1 MESVAFSPDSK
12 QVLTG
17 GRDNAAHL
25 WDAQSGKEL
34 RAFTGHS
41 NTVCSVAFSPDGKHV
56 LTGSEDSTTRI
67 WDAQTGRELCRLISF
82 TDGAWAV
89 VDAEG
94 RFDAANGGDVEGLHW
109 VVGNEPIA
117 LKQLK
122 ERYYDPG
129 LLAKYMGFNKEPL
142 RQVAAFTDV
151 KLFPVAEFDAPAGK
165 STQLTLNLTN
175 RGGGIGK
182 VQVFVNG
189 KELLADARGPKPDS
203 DAQQA
208 TLTVDLAGAPV
219 LPGQPNQIT
228 VVTWNA
234 EGYLSSRGLV
244 RQWTPEGQA
253 DAHPPELYLIVCGVS
268 QYAEPKLNLRF
279 SAKDAEDM
287 AHALE
292 LAGKRLFGADK
303 VHLTLLS
310 TADDPKAQKP
320 TKDNLRQAFEAA
332 RQARPGDVLVVYLA
346 GHGVA
351 LKQGGDEYCY
361 LTADA
366 RGTDAT
372 ALADPAV
379 LASWAVTSSE
389 LVDWIKQI
397 PALKQVMLLDTC
409 AAGAAAAKLMENR
422 DLSGDQ
428 VRALDRLKDRTGF
441 HVLMGCAA
449 DRVSYEASQY
459 SQGLLTYSL
468 LEGMAGAAA
477 GRGVR
482 GRERAVRVRGGRGAA
497 VGAGHRRGAEAAGAG
512 AARRGQLRHRPS
524 GGGRPPGP
532 AAGPAQAADLAAPAE
547 QRRGRRRQPETGEPG
562 RQASGRRQ
570 FQHAARRRGH
580 DGVRRCRRAG
590 RGGAAG
596 GHLHHRRRQGQRPP
610 GAETGRSNT
619 EQGND

>member
-1 MESVAFSPDSK
+1 M
-12 QVLTG
+12 
-17 GRDNAAHL
+17 
-25 WDAQSGKEL
+25 
-34 RAFTGHS
+34 
-41 NTVCSVAFSPDGKHV
+41 AFSPDGKQV
-56 LTGSEDSTTRI
+56 LTGSEDGTTRI
-67 WDAQTGRELCRLISF
+67 WETQTGRELCRLISF
-82 TDGAWAV
+82 TDGTWAV
-89 VDAEG
+89 VDSEG

-165 STQLTLNLTN
+165 STQLQLNLTN

-189 KELLADARGPKPDS
+189 KEVLADARGPKPDS
-203 DAQQA
+203 DAKQA
-208 TLTVDLAGAPV
+208 ALTVDLAGAPV

-253 DAHPPELYLIVCGVS
+253 DAHPPELYVIVCGVS

-320 TKDNLRQAFEAA
+320 TKDNLRKAFEAA

-366 RGTDAT
+366 RGSDAT

-468 LEGMAGAAA
+468 LEGMAGAKLREGEYVDVSGLFEYAA
-477 GRGVR
+477 DEVPQLARGIGGVQKPLVL
-482 GRERAVRVRGGRGAA
+482 APRGGASFDIGRLVEADRKTLPLAQPKPLILRPLLSNAEDGDDNLKLASLVGKRLADDSFTTPRGAA
-497 VGAGHRRGAEAAGAG
+497 VTTVYVDADELAGAVRPAGTYTIDGTKVSVRLVLKRDGQTLNKATIDGSTDDLPGLTIQIAEAI
-512 AARRGQLRHRPS
+512 
-524 GGGRPPGP
+524 
-532 AAGPAQAADLAAPAE
+532 
-547 QRRGRRRQPETGEPG
+547 
-562 RQASGRRQ
+562 
-570 FQHAARRRGH
+570 
-580 DGVRRCRRAG
+580 
-590 RGGAAG
+590 
-596 GHLHHRRRQGQRPP
+596 RQGIKKP
-610 GAETGRSNT
+610 
-619 EQGND
+619 